1 MLEVLRQKHHQ
12 GWEESNLFL
21 IYNIMT
27 FKKWQKPPKKGQK
40 MSEVEKVEIKV
51 ESVEAETPVTTDI
64 ENEIID
70 DEIPAWTVFVD
81 EEKILLSRKDVLG
94 NVWGSVV
101 AKPKGRIVFEAQVAP
116 VPMFKMPKEIR
127 EYLTNNGF
135 TTDLW
140 QKDKEWLEKHNVDME
155 MVEKL
160 KKFLTERL

>member
-1 MLEVLRQKHHQ
+1 
-12 GWEESNLFL
+12 
-21 IYNIMT
+21 MT

-40 MSEVEKVEIKV
+40 LSEVQAVEKKEETKVEITN
-51 ESVEAETPVTTDI
+51 SPDWLI
-64 ENEIID
+64 WD
-70 DEIPAWTVFVD
+70 
-81 EEKILLSRKDVLG
+81 
-94 NVWGSVV
+94 VWGSSVI
-101 AKPKGRIVFEAQVAP
+101 KPKGRIVFEAQVAP

>member
-1 MLEVLRQKHHQ
+1 
-12 GWEESNLFL
+12 
-21 IYNIMT
+21 MT

-40 MSEVEKVEIKV
+40 LSEVQAVEKKEETKVEITTV
-51 ESVEAETPVTTDI
+51 ETETPVTTDL
-64 ENEIID
+64 E
-70 DEIPAWTVFVD
+70 DEIN
-81 EEKILLSRKDVLG
+81 DVLETEVNDSPDG
-94 NVWGSVV
+94 LIWDVWGSSVI
-101 AKPKGRIVFEAQVAP
+101 KPKGRIVFEAQVAP